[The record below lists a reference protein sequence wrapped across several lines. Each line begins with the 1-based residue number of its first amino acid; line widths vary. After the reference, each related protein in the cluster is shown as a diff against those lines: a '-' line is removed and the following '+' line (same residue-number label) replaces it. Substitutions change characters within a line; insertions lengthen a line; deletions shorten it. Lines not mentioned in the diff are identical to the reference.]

1 MLIQQSP
8 QIIVHRLASVEAQ
21 SLEAR
26 GALVAKHR
34 GEAMIRQAIERLDAP
49 EPDGTA
55 EDGRIDRR
63 A

>member
-1 MLIQQSP
+1 MLIQHSST
-8 QIIVHRLASVEAQ
+8 IVIHRLASVEAQ

-34 GEAMIRQAIERLDAP
+34 GEVMIRQAIERLDAP
-49 EPDGTA
+49 NPEGTVD
-55 EDGRIDRR
+55 DGRVDRT